1 MPREQSTYERESND
15 TARRVVMKSMVTRI
29 VAVLMVGALTGIV
42 AFAKVHKQR
51 VTFEN
56 DIKVNGTLVKKGNY
70 EVKFDDES
78 GQLTIAKNGKTVVQ
92 AMAKVEAREKKAN
105 DFQLRS
111 TVNGDETQLT
121 GVTFNGS
128 DKDIVIT
135 ASGASTTGGSN

>member
-1 MPREQSTYERESND
+1 
-15 TARRVVMKSMVTRI
+15 MKSMVSRM
-29 VAVLMVGALTGIV
+29 VAILMVGALTGVV

-51 VTFEN
+51 VNFEN
-56 DIKVNGTLVKKGNY
+56 DIKVNGTLVKKGSY
-70 EVKFDDES
+70 EVRFDDET

-92 AMAKVEAREKKAN
+92 AMAKLEAREKKAS

-121 GVTFNGS
+121 GVTFGGS

-135 ASGASTTGGSN
+135 NSGATTTGSNN